1 MQPFQIGFFC
11 LVLCIEGFIMSY
23 RGLIA
28 HFSLALNNIPLSGW
42 TTGDLSI
49 PLLNDILVASKF

>member
-1 MQPFQIGFFC
+1 
-11 LVLCIEGFIMSY
+11 MSY